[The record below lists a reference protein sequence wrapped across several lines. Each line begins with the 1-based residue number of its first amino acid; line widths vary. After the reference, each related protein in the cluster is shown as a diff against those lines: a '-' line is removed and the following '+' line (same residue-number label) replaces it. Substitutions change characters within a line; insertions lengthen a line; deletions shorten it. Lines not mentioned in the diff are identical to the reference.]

1 VVKGAIHV
9 AAEKLEDLLPQVIRK
24 GKQNQEIVE
33 KFNASRIYDSL
44 LEDTSATKDEA
55 QKITTEVVRLL
66 MRLNL
71 PRLTGPMIRELTC
84 TILLQLGFEKYR
96 YQYTRV
102 GFPMK
107 ELENLIARTDKAK
120 LPQVVLDQVLFE
132 FNAVK
137 SKITSNAAPKK

>member
-1 VVKGAIHV
+1 MQM

-33 KFNASRIYDSL
+33 KFSANRIYESL
-44 LEDTSATKDEA
+44 LEDTSATKEEA

-84 TILLQLGFEKYR
+84 TILLQLGFEMYR

-107 ELENLIARTDKAK
+107 ELESLLARTDKGK

-132 FNAVK
+132 YNAVK
-137 SKITSNAAPKK
+137 TKIRSNTPPKK

>member
-1 VVKGAIHV
+1 M
-9 AAEKLEDLLPQVIRK
+9 AAEKIEDLLPQVIRK

-33 KFNASRIYDSL
+33 KFNPGRIYDSL
-44 LEDTSATKDEA
+44 LEDTSATKEEA

-84 TILLQLGFEKYR
+84 SVLLQMGFEKYR

-102 GFPMK
+102 GFPIR
-107 ELENLIARTDKAK
+107 ELENLLAKTDKAK

-137 SKITSNAAPKK
+137 SKITSNGQNKK

>member
-1 VVKGAIHV
+1 MSL
-9 AAEKLEDLLPQVIRK
+9 EKIEDLLPQVIRK

-33 KFNASRIYDSL
+33 KFDPARIYESL
-44 LEDTSATKDEA
+44 LEDTSATREEA

-84 TILLQLGFEKYR
+84 SVLLQMGFERYR

-107 ELENLIARTDKAK
+107 ELENLLARTDKEK
-120 LPQVVLDQVLFE
+120 LPQVVLEQVLFE

-137 SKITSNAAPKK
+137 SKINSNGSEQK

>member
-1 VVKGAIHV
+1 MTM
-9 AAEKLEDLLPQVIRK
+9 AAEKIEDLLPQVIRK

-33 KFNASRIYDSL
+33 KFNPARIYDSL
-44 LEDTSATKDEA
+44 LEDTSATKEEA

-71 PRLTGPMIRELTC
+71 PRLTGPMIRELAC
-84 TILLQLGFEKYR
+84 SVLLQMGFEKYR

-107 ELENLIARTDKAK
+107 ELENLLAKTDKAK

-137 SKITSNAAPKK
+137 SKITSNGAAKK